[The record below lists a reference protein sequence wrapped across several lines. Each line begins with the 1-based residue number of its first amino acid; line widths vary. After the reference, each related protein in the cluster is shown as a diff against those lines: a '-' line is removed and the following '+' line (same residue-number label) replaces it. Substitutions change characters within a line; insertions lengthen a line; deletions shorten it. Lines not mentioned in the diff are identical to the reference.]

1 MKSEAQI
8 KERLAELY
16 DVAKIKDPSLEK
28 YTEPPIVK
36 INDESLIQ
44 GEKRKPACHEPDTVS
59 RGWTVMVFRST
70 LIKKGESL
78 WEKSSTQAT
87 FTQQSRSITT
97 TRQWRRSSYD

>member
-36 INDESLIQ
+36 INDESLRFEIY
-44 GEKRKPACHEPDTVS
+44 E
-59 RGWTVMVFRST
+59 
-70 LIKKGESL
+70 LL
-78 WEKSSTQAT
+78 WCL
-87 FTQQSRSITT
+87 
-97 TRQWRRSSYD
+97 DLL